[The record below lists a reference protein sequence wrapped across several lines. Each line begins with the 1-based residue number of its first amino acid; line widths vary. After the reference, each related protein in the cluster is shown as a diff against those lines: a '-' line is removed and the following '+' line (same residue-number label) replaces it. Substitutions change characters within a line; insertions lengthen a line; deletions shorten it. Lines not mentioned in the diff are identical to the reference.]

1 MSWPGLFPRRWAEN
15 EGYSKRK
22 KAARKAKM
30 PFSRGLGPE
39 NTAPATAKAKIP
51 AKTARAKKAVAS
63 MSPKKVSMK
72 TGYCRAK
79 GLSNGKHI

>member
-1 MSWPGLFPRRWAEN
+1 
-15 EGYSKRK
+15 
-22 KAARKAKM
+22 
-30 PFSRGLGPE
+30 
-39 NTAPATAKAKIP
+39 
-51 AKTARAKKAVAS
+51 